1 MARTRDRLSSRDEER
16 SPKYAGSGPRGT
28 LTKAEAAE
36 LLAEHKASGLSLA
49 AFARK
54 RGIGVER
61 LRWWQRTP
69 GRRVARRGRVSNA
82 VRLLPV
88 RVRKTVEAAPPPT
101 GTQDIFELALGDGRA
116 VRMTSAFDAAGLR
129 RLLSVLR
136 EVT

>member
-1 MARTRDRLSSRDEER
+1 MARTQDKLSSRDSER
-16 SPKYAGSGPRGT
+16 SPKYVGSGPRGT

-36 LLAEHKASGLSLA
+36 LLAEHRESGLSLA

-54 RGIGVER
+54 RGIGAER
-61 LRWWQRTP
+61 LRWWLRAP
-69 GRRVARRGRVSNA
+69 GLGVTRPRRGSNA

-88 RVRKTVEAAPPPT
+88 RVRRTVEAARST

-116 VRMTSAFDAAGLR
+116 VRMTSDFDADGLR

-136 EVT
+136 EVA

>member
-1 MARTRDRLSSRDEER
+1 
-16 SPKYAGSGPRGT
+16 

-69 GRRVARRGRVSNA
+69 GRLARRGRVSNA

-88 RVRKTVEAAPPPT
+88 RVRKTVEAAPRPT